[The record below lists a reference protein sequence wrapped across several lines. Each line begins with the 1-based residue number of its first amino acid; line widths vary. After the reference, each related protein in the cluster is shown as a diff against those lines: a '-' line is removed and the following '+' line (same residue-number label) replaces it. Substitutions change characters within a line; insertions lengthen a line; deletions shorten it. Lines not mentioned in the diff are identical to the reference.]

1 MSVNQCFDWHK
12 EIWDR
17 LWQRPEAFH
26 HALLLAGP
34 AGVGKGRFAEA
45 LAARL
50 LCESPQGNQA
60 CGHCEACHWFAGG
73 NHPDFRRVSLESE
86 DEGEA
91 DSAEDAAPKKASK
104 KASATKKPAKASTVI
119 KIEQVRGLEDFI
131 FVGSHRNG
139 RRVVIVEPAE
149 AMNPAAANA
158 LLKVLEEP
166 PANVYFLM
174 VSSNW
179 RSLLPTLR
187 SRCRQISFGL
197 PDTATAVAWLK
208 TQGLKNPE
216 DALRLCGGSPIAA
229 LTNAEAGKDE
239 GAAAVLASLTAG
251 VADPIATAAQW
262 DALVKTGYSNEE
274 LVDTLQKW
282 LHDLLRVNMGT
293 APRFLQSQQAAL
305 SRIAGNCDAARLL
318 KFHKELLKIRATARH
333 PLNPQLFLEDLA
345 ARYALATAAARRAA

>member
-1 MSVNQCFDWHK
+1 M
-12 EIWDR
+12 
-17 LWQRPEAFH
+17 H
-26 HALLLAGP
+26 HAMLLAGP

-73 NHPDFRRVSLESE
+73 NHPDFRRVALES
-86 DEGEA
+86 DEEPEGGDDEA
-91 DSAEDAAPKKASK
+91 PAKKSIKKA
-104 KASATKKPAKASTVI
+104 AAAKKPAKPSTVI
-119 KIEQVRGLEDFI
+119 KIEQVRALEDFI

-149 AMNPAAANA
+149 AMNAAAANA

-179 RSLLPTLR
+179 RNLLPTLR
-187 SRCRQISFGL
+187 SRCRQINFGL
-197 PDTATAVAWLK
+197 PETSAAVAWLK
-208 TQGLKNPE
+208 AQGLKNAE
-216 DALRLCGGSPIAA
+216 DALRLSGGSPIAA
-229 LTNAEAGKDE
+229 LENAEAGKDE
-239 GAAAVLASLTAG
+239 GAASLIASLSAG

-262 DALVKTGYSNEE
+262 DALVKGGYSNEE
-274 LVDTLQKW
+274 LVNTLQKW
-282 LHDLLRVNMGT
+282 LHDLLRAALG
-293 APRFLQSQQAAL
+293 APPRFLLSQRTAL
-305 SRIAGNCDAARLL
+305 ARIAAACDAARLL
-318 KFHKELLKIRATARH
+318 KFHKELLRIRATARH

-345 ARYALATAAARRAA
+345 ARYAMATAAAKR

>member
-12 EIWDR
+12 SIWDD
-17 LWQRPEAFH
+17 LWSRPESLH
-26 HALLLAGP
+26 HAMLLAGP
-34 AGVGKGRFAEA
+34 AGVGKSRFAEA

-50 LCESPQGNQA
+50 LCESPAGNLA

-73 NHPDFRRVSLESE
+73 NHPDFRRVSLESD
-86 DEGEA
+86 DEEA
-91 DSAEDAAPKKASK
+91 VEVDAAPAKKSSK
-104 KASATKKPAKASTVI
+104 SAKKPAKPSTVI

-149 AMNPAAANA
+149 AMNAAAANA

-166 PANVYFLM
+166 PPNVYFLM

-179 RSLLPTLR
+179 RGLLPTLR
-187 SRCRQISFGL
+187 SRCRRIAFGL
-197 PDTATAVAWLK
+197 PETGAAVAWLK
-208 TQGLKNPE
+208 TQGLKSPE

-229 LTNAEAGKDE
+229 LANAEKGKDD
-239 GAAAVLASLTAG
+239 GAASLIATLTAG
-251 VADPIATAAQW
+251 VSDPIGTAAQW
-262 DALVKTGYSNEE
+262 DGLVRGGFANEE

-282 LHDLLRVNMGT
+282 LHDLARVAMGT
-293 APRFLQSQQAAL
+293 TPRFLLSQQQAL
-305 SRIAGNCDAARLL
+305 SRIAAICDPVRLL
-318 KFHKELLKIRATARH
+318 KFHKELLRIRATARH

-345 ARYALATAAARRAA
+345 ARYALATAPSRR